1 MQTTLLEEFYE
12 ENKANNTWRWVS
24 DLISKHKQKDYS
36 LMRKYVDGD
45 HDILKQPEEKGKPN
59 NRIVVNF
66 ARKIIDF
73 GTAYIVSNP
82 IRYTANV
89 EEDGMDEFTEKLQ
102 AVLVDNDEESLS
114 YELIED
120 GSIDGEVFEYY
131 YFDEDGQ
138 ICMTE
143 FKADECIAVYDTTVK
158 AKLIAVIRYYYLT
171 DMQRSEKSPIV
182 EVYDENEITYLRQE
196 GAALVLDTSREANPI
211 AHQVTVLAKD
221 QDGKLQQKPVV
232 PWTHYVNRRRKH
244 QQYRDDGLIEGM
256 GDLADLK
263 NLMDAINKAVTGK
276 VNVQEYFKNPKVL
289 FEDLDLD
296 ELLLYDEE
304 GNLITDTERKKQYLA
319 KMWATSQI
327 LIGGKAVPITWD
339 LQDTHEE
346 NTINRLIESL
356 LDQSGTPHL
365 RPDQVGTAP
374 SGIALKIIFYHADI
388 KAGLK
393 MRQYGKGFRN
403 RIRIMTGMLNA
414 KYKKQW
420 DYQDI
425 DIRFSKNIPVN
436 LVEMVDIVTKLVGQ
450 VSHEE
455 RLALLPFID
464 DPKASRDKVLAEQ
477 EEESKRRM
485 ALLDPMAVD
494 EADNPDD
501 GGSENDDGG
510 NDPPGD
516 AA

>member
-1 MQTTLLEEFYE
+1 MQTMLLEQFFE
-12 ENKANNTWRWVS
+12 ENKANNSWRWVL
-24 DLISKHKQKDYS
+24 DLISKHKNRDYT

-45 HDILKQPEEKGKPN
+45 QDILRKAEEKGKPN
-59 NRIVVNF
+59 NKIALNF

-73 GTAYIVSNP
+73 GTSYIASNP
-82 IRYTANV
+82 IRYSANEAGDEV
-89 EEDGMDEFTEKLQ
+89 DEFIKKLQ
-102 AVLVDNDEESLS
+102 TVLVDNDEESLS
-114 YELIED
+114 YDIIED

-138 ICMTE
+138 ICITE

-158 AKLIAVIRYYYLT
+158 AKLIAVIRYYTLT
-171 DMQRSEKSPIV
+171 DVSRNQKTMIV
-182 EVYDENEITYLRQE
+182 EVYDDHDITYLRQE
-196 GAALVLDTSREANPI
+196 GARLVLDTSRELNPVPHKI
-211 AHQVTVLAKD
+211 TVHAKD
-221 QDGKLQQKPVV
+221 QDGKFIQKPVV

-244 QQYRDDGLIEGM
+244 QANRDDGLIEGT

-263 NLMDAINKAVTGK
+263 SLMDAINKAVTGK
-276 VNVQEYFKNPKVL
+276 VDVQEYFKNPKVL
-289 FEDLDLD
+289 FEGLDLD

-356 LDQSGTPHL
+356 LDQTGTPHL

-388 KAGLK
+388 KAGIK

-403 RIRIMTGMLNA
+403 RIRILTGMLNQ
-414 KYKKQW
+414 KYRKQW
-420 DYQDI
+420 DYQVVDVK
-425 DIRFSKNIPVN
+425 FSKNMPVN
-436 LVEMVDIVTKLVGQ
+436 LVEMVEIVGKLIGQ
-450 VSHEE
+450 LSHEE
-455 RLALLPFID
+455 RLALLPFVD
-464 DPKASRDKVLAEQ
+464 DPKASREKLLAEQ
-477 EEESKRRM
+477 EEEAARRM
-485 ALLDPMAVD
+485 RMLDPDAI
-494 EADNPDD
+494 EPDD
-501 GGSENDDGG
+501 ELPEENLPVEGGDSHE
-510 NDPPGD
+510 GD
-516 AA
+516 AS

>member
-1 MQTTLLEEFYE
+1 MLLEEFYQR
-12 ENKANNTWRWVS
+12 NKELNSWRWVM
-24 DLISKHKQKDYS
+24 DLIKKHQTRDYTV
-36 LMRKYVDGD
+36 MRSYVDGD
-45 HDILKQPEEKGKPN
+45 QDILRKPEEKGKPN
-59 NRIVVNF
+59 NKIVLNF

-73 GTAYIVSNP
+73 GTSYVASNP
-82 IRYTANV
+82 IRYTAN
-89 EEDGMDEFTEKLQ
+89 EAEAGADELVKKLQ
-102 AVLVDNDEESLS
+102 AVLMDNDEESLS
-114 YELIED
+114 YDIIEN
-120 GSIDGEVFEYY
+120 GSLDGEVFEYY

-138 ICMTE
+138 ICIAE

-158 AKLIAVIRYYYLT
+158 AKLIAVIRYYTLT
-171 DMQRSEKSPIV
+171 DVDWNQKKLIV

-196 GAALVLDTSREANPI
+196 GEGLVLDTSRQQNPV
-211 AHQVTVLAKD
+211 AHNVSVLMKD
-221 QDGKLQQKPVV
+221 QGGTLQQKPVV
-232 PWTHYVNRRRKH
+232 PWTHFVNRRRKH
-244 QQYRDDGLIEGM
+244 QANRDDGMIEGM
-256 GDLADLK
+256 SDLADLK
-263 NLMDAINKAVTGK
+263 PLMDAINKAVSGK
-276 VNVQEYFKNPKVL
+276 VDVQEYFKNPKVI

-296 ELLLYDEE
+296 ELLLYDAE
-304 GNLITDTERKKQYLA
+304 GNLITDVEKKKQYLA
-319 KMWATSQI
+319 KQWSTSQI
-327 LIGGKAVPITWD
+327 LVGKRAVPVTWD

-388 KAGLK
+388 KAGIK
-393 MRQYGKGFRN
+393 MRQYSKGFRN
-403 RIRIMTGMLNA
+403 RIRILTGMLNQ
-414 KYKKQW
+414 KYRKQW
-420 DYQDI
+420 DYQVI
-425 DIRFSKNIPVN
+425 DIKFSKNMPVN

-494 EADNPDD
+494 
-501 GGSENDDGG
+501 GGENDDGG

-516 AA
+516 AT